1 MLKIEA
7 VIRPEMASSIG
18 LLLEEAGVGGYYMTN
33 VTGKGNQKG
42 VEVLTGRGTSTITRA
57 AIPKTLITTVVSDD
71 IKSKVI
77 DVLISGAKSGEEGSI
92 GDGKIFISKIEE
104 VVRIRTKEK
113 GKKAL

>member
-1 MLKIEA
+1 MIKIEA

-18 LLLEEAGVGGYYMTN
+18 ELLEEAGVGGYYMTN

-42 VEVLTGRGTSTITRA
+42 VEVLTGRGTSAITRA
-57 AIPKTLITTVVSDD
+57 AIPKTLITTVVSDELKD
-71 IKSKVI
+71 KVVNI
-77 DVLISGAKSGEEGSI
+77 LISGAKSGEGSI

-104 VVRIRTKEK
+104 AVRIRTNEK